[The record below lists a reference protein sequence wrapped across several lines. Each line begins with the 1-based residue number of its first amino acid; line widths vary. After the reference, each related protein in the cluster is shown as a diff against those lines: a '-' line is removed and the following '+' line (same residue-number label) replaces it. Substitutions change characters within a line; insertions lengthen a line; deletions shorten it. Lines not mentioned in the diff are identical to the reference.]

1 MLAIPTYFW
10 NDFYLTQV
18 LKLYAWE
25 LAFLDKVL
33 GIRNKELKVLRKA
46 AYLNAASSF
55 TWSCAPVLVSS
66 NSETT
71 VRSGRIRLRYVWLWI
86 FILKYVCKQC
96 SVQWA
101 IGGYLIFYRPI
112 DQHEI
117 LFRPESLNLGGHIS
131 QTTVPI
137 GLKCLICP
145 PGSLIIAWYDLV
157 WNICFWEILHG
168 VTQNLN

>member
-1 MLAIPTYFW
+1 M
-10 NDFYLTQV
+10 

-96 SVQWA
+96 SVQ
-101 IGGYLIFYRPI
+101 
-112 DQHEI
+112 
-117 LFRPESLNLGGHIS
+117 
-131 QTTVPI
+131 
-137 GLKCLICP
+137 
-145 PGSLIIAWYDLV
+145 
-157 WNICFWEILHG
+157 
-168 VTQNLN
+168 